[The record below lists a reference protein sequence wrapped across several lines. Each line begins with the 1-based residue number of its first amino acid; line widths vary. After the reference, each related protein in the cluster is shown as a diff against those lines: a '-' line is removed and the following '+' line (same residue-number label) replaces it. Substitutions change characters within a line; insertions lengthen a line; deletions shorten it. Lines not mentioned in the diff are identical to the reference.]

1 MTAQKKSYRFKLS
14 EFNAETGEI
23 SGYANTF
30 NFKDYAGDITQV
42 GAFTASLKRHVEAGT
57 KIKMLWQHDTTK
69 VIGVWEEAVEDS
81 KGLYLKGRLTKGVQ
95 LADEALL
102 LLSAG
107 ALDGLSIGYVTIDSK
122 YDSKQK
128 ANLLLEVELLETSI
142 VTFPC
147 NAQSRI
153 DVVKSAFEEGN
164 IPTERELEKLLR
176 EAGMS
181 QKRAKAFLAQGY
193 KGLSN
198 DTDNAEE
205 AQTSAE
211 AADNSAEAAVEENIN
226 NTVHEETQE
235 TLVSDEVQ
243 TPTAPFES
251 AEVKSKANALLALFS
266 K

>member
-1 MTAQKKSYRFKLS
+1 MSQKKSYRFKLS

-30 NFKDYAGDITQV
+30 NFKDYAQDITMP

-69 VIGVWEEAVEDS
+69 VIGVWEEAYEDS

-153 DVVKSAFEEGN
+153 DSVKSMFEEGQV
-164 IPTERELEKLLR
+164 PTEREMEKVLR
-176 EAGMS
+176 DVGMS

-193 KGLSN
+193 KGLSV
-198 DTDNAEE
+198 DTANAEE
-205 AQTSAE
+205 AETSAE
-211 AADNSAEAAVEENIN
+211 TLSPVEEPALPQNIN
-226 NTVHEETQE
+226 TNDEVEQE
-235 TLVSDEVQ
+235 TNSESLNE
-243 TPTAPFES
+243 TPLPAPIES
-251 AEVKSKANALLALFS
+251 VEVKIALSHLLTLF
-266 K
+266 

>member
-1 MTAQKKSYRFKLS
+1 MTKSYRFKLS

-69 VIGVWEEAVEDS
+69 VIGVWEEAYEDS

-153 DVVKSAFEEGN
+153 DSVKSIFEEGN
-164 IPTERELEKLLR
+164 IPTEREMEKLLR

-193 KGLSN
+193 KGLGDCTTTVDES
-198 DTDNAEE
+198 D
-205 AQTSAE
+205 TSAE
-211 AADNSAEAAVEENIN
+211 TADNACIETINTTNDTADNANDIVDVETTEN
-226 NTVHEETQE
+226 E
-235 TLVSDEVQ
+235 
-243 TPTAPFES
+243 PTNAPIES
-251 AEVKSKANALLALFS
+251 AEVKSALSHLLTLF
-266 K
+266 

>member
-1 MTAQKKSYRFKLS
+1 MSQKKSYRFKLS

-30 NFKDYAGDITQV
+30 NFKDYAQDITMP

-69 VIGVWEEAVEDS
+69 VIGVWEEAYEDS

-153 DVVKSAFEEGN
+153 DSVKSMFEEGQV
-164 IPTERELEKLLR
+164 PTEREMEKVLR
-176 EAGMS
+176 DVGMS
-181 QKRAKAFLAQGY
+181 QKRAKAFLALGY
-193 KGLSN
+193 KGLSV
-198 DTDNAEE
+198 DTANAEE
-205 AQTSAE
+205 AETSAE
-211 AADNSAEAAVEENIN
+211 TASPVEETAMPQNIN
-226 NTVHEETQE
+226 TNDEVEQE
-235 TLVSDEVQ
+235 TNSESLNE
-243 TPTAPFES
+243 TPLPAPFES
-251 AEVKSKANALLALFS
+251 VEVKSVLNHLLTLF
-266 K
+266 

>member
-30 NFKDYAGDITQV
+30 NFKDHAGDITQA

-102 LLSAG
+102 LLAAG
-107 ALDGLSIGYVTIDSK
+107 ALDGLSIGYETIDSK
-122 YDSKQK
+122 YDSKLK
-128 ANLLLEVELLETSI
+128 ANLLLELNLLETSV

-153 DVVKSAFEEGN
+153 DAVKSAFEEGN

-198 DTDNAEE
+198 DTTNEE
-205 AQTSAE
+205 ETPVSAE
-211 AADNSAEAAVEENIN
+211 TTDNSAVQADEANPEDI
-226 NTVHEETQE
+226 NTVTNEVNNVTDVEQE
-235 TLVSDEVQ
+235 IPS
-243 TPTAPFES
+243 APIAS
-251 AEVKSKANALLALFS
+251 TEVKSALSNLLALF
-266 K
+266 

>member
-1 MTAQKKSYRFKLS
+1 MTKSYRFKLS

-30 NFKDYAGDITQV
+30 NFKDYAGDIIQV

-69 VIGVWEEAVEDS
+69 VIGVWEEAYEDS

-102 LLSAG
+102 LLSDG
-107 ALDGLSIGYVTIDSK
+107 ALDGLSIGYITIDSK

-147 NAQSRI
+147 NTQSRI
-153 DVVKSAFEEGN
+153 DSVKSIFEEGN
-164 IPTERELEKLLR
+164 TPTERDLEKLLR

-193 KGLSN
+193 KGLSAC
-198 DTDNAEE
+198 TANAEE
-205 AQTSAE
+205 AATQAE
-211 AADNSAEAAVEENIN
+211 TADNNAIETINTNEDNTNVTVDVE
-226 NTVHEETQE
+226 
-235 TLVSDEVQ
+235 
-243 TPTAPFES
+243 TPELPHAPFES
-251 AEVKSKANALLALFS
+251 AEVKSALSDLLSLFQ